1 MKRKIVKLL
10 TKVLIVGAISG
21 LISGSMLLVTLNN
34 FNIYE
39 EVSSKNINQVI
50 LEDGNIKIVATEI
63 VKYRTGSVGIKC
75 IIYNK
80 SRFNLSITAGDIT
93 SGTYSI
99 NDSLYESVKAHTQ
112 TIGEIS
118 INEDE
123 LNFFGNRF
131 DNACMDI
138 TIRNEDDYSDSYT
151 QTVNMIKL

>member
-1 MKRKIVKLL
+1 MKRKIIKLL
-10 TKVLIVGAISG
+10 IKVLIVGVISG

-34 FNIYE
+34 FNICE

-80 SRFNLSITAGDIT
+80 SRFNLLITEGDIT
-93 SGTYSI
+93 SGNYSI
-99 NDSLYESVKAHTQ
+99 NTSLYGSVKAHTQ
-112 TIGEIS
+112 TIDEIS
-118 INEDE
+118 IDKDE
-123 LNFFGNRF
+123 LNFIGNRLN
-131 DNACMDI
+131 NACMNI